1 MNSFC
6 LSRWTRTIQQTTRRL
21 FSHGLLD
28 TERQIKQVL
37 QQVVD
42 PVVTSRSIISTGLVQ
57 GITIDKDQHR
67 ITLDLEL
74 FVPGHPYEA
83 QVCLLITVSYLCWI
97 TMMLDSFCF

>member
-1 MNSFC
+1 MHFA
-6 LSRWTRTIQQTTRRL
+6 RTVHYSKFLLRFL
-21 FSHGLLD
+21 FERKKESLVLLD

-42 PVVTSRSIISTGLVQ
+42 PVVTSRSIVSTGLVQ

-83 QVCLLITVSYLCWI
+83 QVCLLSTVSYLR
-97 TMMLDSFCF
+97 